1 MEVQINKEIREYN
14 ESVFFGLSVRQ
25 FFCSL
30 LAIVVAVGLYFLLKP
45 VLGLETTSW
54 VCILGAVP
62 FARLGFFSYHGLT
75 AERFLAVWF
84 RSKILEPRKFRSVP
98 KNYYCEVMHDQ
109 IKRWEKEGY
118 PHDADHPAAPET

>member
-30 LAIVVAVGLYFLLKP
+30 LAIVVAIGLHFLLKP
-45 VLGLETTSW
+45 ILGLETTSW

-62 FARLGFFSYHGLT
+62 FALLGFFSYHGLT
-75 AERFLAVWF
+75 AERFLMVWF

-109 IKRWEKEGY
+109 IKKWEKEGY
-118 PHDADHPAAPET
+118 PHDADHPATPET

>member
-45 VLGLETTSW
+45 FLGLETTSW

-62 FARLGFFSYHGLT
+62 FALLGFFSYHGLP
-75 AERFLAVWF
+75 AERFLVVWF
-84 RSKILEPRKFRSVP
+84 RSKILEPRKLRSVP
-98 KNYYCEVMHDQ
+98 RNYYCVMHDQ
-109 IKRWEKEGY
+109 IKKWEKEGY
-118 PHDADHPAAPET
+118 PHDADHPAAPEA

>member
-30 LAIVVAVGLYFLLKP
+30 LAIVVAVGLNFLLKP
-45 VLGLETTSW
+45 IMGLETTSW

-62 FARLGFFSYHGLT
+62 FALLGFFSYHCLT
-75 AERFLAVWF
+75 AERFLVVWF
-84 RSKILEPRKFRSVP
+84 RSKILEPKKFRSVP
-98 KNYYCEVMHDQ
+98 KNLYREMMQDQ
-109 IKRWEKEGY
+109 IKKWEKEGY
-118 PHDADHPAAPET
+118 PHDADNPAAPET

>member
-30 LAIVVAVGLYFLLKP
+30 LAIVVAVGLYYLLKP

-62 FARLGFFSYHGLT
+62 FALLGFFSYHGLT
-75 AERFLAVWF
+75 AERFLMWISG
-84 RSKILEPRKFRSVP
+84 RI
-98 KNYYCEVMHDQ
+98 HDIIGQ
-109 IKRWEKEGY
+109 T
-118 PHDADHPAAPET
+118 DA

>member
-62 FARLGFFSYHGLT
+62 FALLGFFSYHGLT
-75 AERFLAVWF
+75 AERFLVVW
-84 RSKILEPRKFRSVP
+84 L
-98 KNYYCEVMHDQ
+98 HDQ
-109 IKRWEKEGY
+109 IRKWEKEGY
-118 PHDADHPAAPET
+118 PHDANHPATPET